1 MTTDEQLKI
10 AYSIQ
15 EKLIQLEKELK
26 YAESL
31 FKVKTPQNIIS
42 LMIDNGLDN
51 FRDSNELI
59 EYLEEKYH
67 GDIEINLVP

>member
-15 EKLIQLEKELK
+15 EKLMQLEKELK

-31 FKVKTPQNIIS
+31 FKVKIPQNIIS
-42 LMIDNGLDN
+42 LMIDNELDN

-59 EYLEEKYH
+59 EYLEEKYR